1 MHLVIATILLRAFA
15 TIFAK
20 KAALIS
26 SGQGLEGII
35 INLWTGAELITLVL
49 QALIWSHVLNKFP
62 LNKVYPYMSLVYGV
76 NLAAAW
82 LIFHEAISFK
92 HVIGICVIVTGII
105 VVNRGEKI
113 TSFPE

>member
-1 MHLVIATILLRAFA
+1 LITILLRSLA

-20 KAALIS
+20 KAAIIS

-35 INLWTGAELITLVL
+35 INIWTGAELFTLIL
-49 QALIWSHVLNKFP
+49 QAILWSHVLNKFH

-82 LIFHEAISFK
+82 IIFNEVISMN
-92 HVIGICVIVTGII
+92 HIVGITVIVLGIAI
-105 VVNRGEKI
+105 MNSYGRVSSDLK
-113 TSFPE
+113 